1 MIGWFAFAPGALLLS
16 SNAGAIPGT
25 PGQLIVNS
33 EPAADFQPP
42 GEQATS
48 DAPTA
53 VQLIDS
59 EPAATPAL
67 PDLVSLP
74 KDSSDRQQAFSIQF
88 GRRLAVDSGILGK
101 TDGIRVDYRLN
112 SGLTLRGVAGYPV
125 ISSKDDFNTARQ
137 VFGFSADTGTFARA
151 WNLNAY
157 LVDEQDNAQLDNT
170 VIGGTLRYQRAKQSL
185 LVFLDYDANQDT
197 LNAIA
202 ASGAWKLPGRM
213 TLSATFDVH
222 NNAMR
227 KWQKKHLRHSM
238 AAIDGWNWIIPDDR
252 IKHYA
257 GQRTRK
263 VTTHGLSL
271 SHAFSQRFKLSG
283 NIAMLDISNNSQS
296 GDVTPAEALPNEYF
310 YRLKITGKDLLVSG
324 NSNKLDIRHRV
335 TGSSRISTASI
346 DTRYVINRL
355 WNIRPRL
362 RTELRDN
369 ITDKS
374 AEWVASPTVKMEY
387 QWKKAYGF
395 QIEAGGKWSSQAV
408 SAKDASRSTY
418 LLSLGYRANF

>member
-1 MIGWFAFAPGALLLS
+1 MIGWLAFVPGALLLS

-53 VQLIDS
+53 LQLIDG

-74 KDSSDRQQAFSIQF
+74 EDTIDRQQDFSIQF

-137 VFGFSADTGTFARA
+137 VFGFSADSGTFARV

-157 LVDEQDNAQLDNT
+157 LVDEQDNAQLDDRA
-170 VIGGTLRYQRAKQSL
+170 IGGTLRYQRPKRSL
-185 LVFLDYDANQDT
+185 LVSLDYDANQDT
-197 LNAIA
+197 LNAIT
-202 ASGAWKLPGRM
+202 ASGAWKLPGRI
-213 TLSATFDVH
+213 TLSATFDIH
-222 NNAMR
+222 NRAIHKR
-227 KWQKKHLRHSM
+227 RKKHLQHSM
-238 AAIDGWNWIIPDDR
+238 AATDGWNWILPDDR
-252 IKHYA
+252 IRHYTST
-257 GQRTRK
+257 QRQE

-283 NIAMLDISNNSQS
+283 DVAMLDISNNSLP
-296 GDVTPAEALPNEYF
+296 GNATPSEALPNEYF
-310 YRLKITGKDLLVSG
+310 YHLKLTGKDLLISG

-355 WNIRPRL
+355 WNISPRL

-369 ITDKS
+369 NTDKP

-387 QWKKAYGF
+387 RWKKAYGF

-408 SAKDASRSTY
+408 SAEDTSHSTY
-418 LLSLGYRANF
+418 LLSLGYQANF

>member
-1 MIGWFAFAPGALLLS
+1 MTRSQAALIIGWLAFVPGALLLS

-48 DAPTA
+48 DARTA
-53 VQLIDS
+53 VQLIDG

-74 KDSSDRQQAFSIQF
+74 EDTIDRQQAFSIQF

-101 TDGIRVDYRLN
+101 TDG
-112 SGLTLRGVAGYPV
+112 
-125 ISSKDDFNTARQ
+125 
-137 VFGFSADTGTFARA
+137 
-151 WNLNAY
+151 
-157 LVDEQDNAQLDNT
+157 
-170 VIGGTLRYQRAKQSL
+170 
-185 LVFLDYDANQDT
+185 
-197 LNAIA
+197 
-202 ASGAWKLPGRM
+202 
-213 TLSATFDVH
+213 
-222 NNAMR
+222 
-227 KWQKKHLRHSM
+227 
-238 AAIDGWNWIIPDDR
+238 WNWILPDDR
-252 IKHYA
+252 IRHYTST
-257 GQRTRK
+257 QRQE

-283 NIAMLDISNNSQS
+283 DVAMLDISNNSLPGS
-296 GDVTPAEALPNEYF
+296 ATPPEALPNEYF
-310 YRLKITGKDLLVSG
+310 YHLKLTGKGLLISG

-335 TGSSRISTASI
+335 TGSSRVSTAPL

-355 WNIRPRL
+355 WNISPRL

-369 ITDKS
+369 NTDKP

-387 QWKKAYGF
+387 RWKKAYGF
-395 QIEAGGKWSSQAV
+395 QIEAGGKWSS
-408 SAKDASRSTY
+408 
-418 LLSLGYRANF
+418 